1 MRTLV
6 EKKKT
11 DFINLGLK
19 HIFPKGVQIFG
30 GGKAY
35 LSAGPSVLRNFN
47 PGRDGTEFFQNPGIP
62 GFFWM
67 GLT

>member
-47 PGRDGTEFFQNPGIP
+47 PGRDGTGFCKIP
-62 GFFWM
+62 GSRDFS
-67 GLT
+67 GRD

>member
-47 PGRDGTEFFQNPGIP
+47 LGRDFPKSRVL
-62 GFFWM
+62 GFFGT

>member
-35 LSAGPSVLRNFN
+35 LSAGPSVLRNFD
-47 PGRDGTEFFQNPGIP
+47 PGRDFPKSRVL
-62 GFFWM
+62 GFFGT
-67 GLT
+67 GLA